1 MEEQIE
7 PPAPEE
13 LEEILEK
20 LEEAIQEAKQ
30 PAVAAA
36 EED

>member
-1 MEEQIE
+1 MEQEIE

-20 LEEAIQEAKQ
+20 LEEAIQEAQQ
-30 PAVAAA
+30 PVALA

>member
-30 PAVAAA
+30 PVALS